1 MHIGLGIA
9 LKLLALAVFTI
20 MTVFIKAT
28 ADAVPP
34 GEAVFFRS
42 AFAIPVILVWLIARG
57 ELQTGLKTD
66 NLLGHVWRGV
76 IGVGAMGLGFTAL
89 GLLPLPEVT
98 AIGFASPLITVILA
112 ALLLGE
118 RVRMFRLTAVGI
130 GLIGVLII
138 LSPRLELEG
147 HADQLATLGAGLM
160 LISAGLR
167 SLAQVH
173 IRRLVQ
179 SEHAA
184 AVVFYFMLTA
194 TIFSLLTLPF
204 GWTLPSVT
212 DTAMLIGAGL
222 TGGVGQILVTSSYR
236 FAPASVLAPFD
247 YSSMIFAV
255 IAGYLLFAEVPT
267 SATIWGSAVV
277 MVAGALIIWRE
288 RQLGLERGKARSRM
302 GNMG

>member
-1 MHIGLGIA
+1 MNIGLGIA
-9 LKLLALAVFTI
+9 LKLLALAVFTV

-28 ADAVPP
+28 ADSVPP

-42 AFAIPVILVWLIARG
+42 AFAIPVIFVWLMARG
-57 ELQTGLKTD
+57 ELRTGLKTD

-118 RVRMFRLTAVGI
+118 RVRVFRLTAVAI
-130 GLIGVLII
+130 GLVGVLII
-138 LSPRLELEG
+138 LWPRLELAG
-147 HADQLATLGAGLM
+147 SADQVATLGAGLM

-194 TIFSLLTLPF
+194 TVFSLLTLPF
-204 GWTLPSVT
+204 GWAWPSPT
-212 DTAMLIGAGL
+212 DAAMLIGAGL
-222 TGGVGQILVTSSYR
+222 TGGIGQILVTSSYR

-247 YSSMIFAV
+247 YSTMIFAV

>member
-1 MHIGLGIA
+1 MA
-9 LKLLALAVFTI
+9 
-20 MTVFIKAT
+20 
-28 ADAVPP
+28 
-34 GEAVFFRS
+34 
-42 AFAIPVILVWLIARG
+42 
-57 ELQTGLKTD
+57 
-66 NLLGHVWRGV
+66 
-76 IGVGAMGLGFTAL
+76 
-89 GLLPLPEVT
+89 
-98 AIGFASPLITVILA
+98 
-112 ALLLGE
+112 
-118 RVRMFRLTAVGI
+118 I

-138 LSPRLELEG
+138 LWPRLELAG
-147 HADQLATLGAGLM
+147 SADQVATLGAGLM

-194 TIFSLLTLPF
+194 TVFSLLTLPF
-204 GWTLPSVT
+204 GWAWPSPT
-212 DTAMLIGAGL
+212 DAAMLIGAGL
-222 TGGVGQILVTSSYR
+222 TGGIGQILVTSSYR

-247 YSSMIFAV
+247 YSTMIFAV